1 LLHRIAVKP
10 APSERIVSPLQ
21 RHEHSRSTCVGW
33 VRFADRFQ
41 VEWASSTTNVS
52 ILMIAETMKDKAV
65 FRQIAAMLMFGSNGI
80 VASYISLPSYQ
91 IVFTRTLIGGLFLVL
106 IFISSKQK
114 VRFWRN
120 KPHFLS
126 LVISGAAMGASW
138 MFLFEAYAQIGVS
151 IAILAYYCGPVIV
164 MILSPIIFKEKMT
177 AIKLLGFLAV
187 VLGMFC
193 VNGQSLLQGTVS
205 WGLVFGILSAFMYA
219 FMVIFNK
226 KAASITG
233 LENPM
238 WQLITSFITVAVFVG
253 LKQGF
258 LFHIAP
264 GDLIPI
270 LLLGIVNTGIG
281 CYLYFS
287 SIGDLPV
294 QTVAILSYLEP
305 LSALF
310 FSAAFLGE
318 TLSFPQL
325 VGAALI
331 LGGAAFGGLFRQKQ
345 VLGLSARVE

>member
-1 LLHRIAVKP
+1 MKNKAAFKYITALL
-10 APSERIVSPLQ
+10 L
-21 RHEHSRSTCVGW
+21 
-33 VRFADRFQ
+33 
-41 VEWASSTTNVS
+41 
-52 ILMIAETMKDKAV
+52 
-65 FRQIAAMLMFGSNGI
+65 FGSNGI
-80 VASYISLPSYQ
+80 VASYILLSSYE
-91 IVFTRTLIGGLFLVL
+91 IVFTRTLIGSLFLLL
-106 IFISSKQK
+106 IFIASKQK

-120 KPHFLS
+120 KPHSLY
-126 LVISGAAMGASW
+126 LVISGVAMGASW

-151 IAILAYYCGPVIV
+151 IATLAYYSGPVIV

-177 AIKLLGFLAV
+177 AVKLLGFLAV

-193 VNGQSLLQGTVS
+193 VNGQSMLQGTVS

-238 WQLITSFITVAVFVG
+238 WQLITSFITVAVFLG

-258 LFHIAP
+258 SVHIAP
-264 GDLIPI
+264 GNLIPI

-281 CYLYFS
+281 CYFYFS

-294 QTVAILSYLEP
+294 QTVAILGYLEP

-310 FSAAFLGE
+310 YSATFLGE
-318 TLSFPQL
+318 ALSSLQL
-325 VGAALI
+325 IGAVLI
-331 LGGAAFGGLFRQKQ
+331 LGGAAFGELFRKKQ
-345 VLGLSARVE
+345 VLGLSAGHGS